1 MTAVSDPLGIV
12 ELVGVCQTMRERNE
26 RLFRRLGAIVTGGT
40 AGSDGR
46 LLAEACHRHAWH
58 AKLWAARCPTIP
70 INGSGGS
77 SRAADAVAGDDAGEV
92 YRHELDALRAYVEG
106 LRERIDREL
115 DPSSARVVDLVRADL
130 AALHERL
137 VDRP

>member
-1 MTAVSDPLGIV
+1 MTAAGDPLGIV
-12 ELVGVCQTMRERNE
+12 ELVDVCQTMQGRNE
-26 RLFRRLGAIVTGGT
+26 RLFRSLGAIVTGGT

-46 LLAEACHRHAWH
+46 LFAEACHRHAWH
-58 AKLWAARCPTIP
+58 AELWAARCPTIL
-70 INGSGGS
+70 IDGSGGS

>member
-1 MTAVSDPLGIV
+1 MTAAGDPLGIV
-12 ELVGVCQTMRERNE
+12 ELVDVCQTMQGRNE
-26 RLFRRLGAIVTGGT
+26 RLFRSLGAIVTGGT

-58 AKLWAARCPTIP
+58 AELWAARCPIIP
-70 INGSGGS
+70 IEESAGS